1 MSVILE
7 LAVGEGP
14 GQVSLPDAER
24 LVAAAQ
30 ASGIDAIR
38 LVDRAGGVPTL
49 DPSVVGAYLAGEY
62 RRISYLVDVATTHNA
77 PYNLARRVL
86 SIDRATG
93 GRVGLTLRTGV
104 GDEVSDPAAP
114 RPDSADSDSASRW
127 AEYAEI
133 LAALWKSFPAEALRG
148 DQAAGI
154 VADDALIRP
163 IGHDGV
169 FYRVAGPL
177 DGPSSP
183 QGRPV
188 LLADN
193 ADAVGWDRIAGVA
206 DAVIVDHAGI
216 GDAESALAD
225 ALARAGRPRREVAIL
240 SRIGIDDPDTV
251 RAALA
256 SSTVSGVVLAA
267 HEGVDDTISTLE
279 DIVRKSD
286 RTTPQYLRETLGL
299 PAAEEYVR

>member
-1 MSVILE
+1 MSSGEEKNVSTILE

-14 GQVSLPDAER
+14 GQISLPDAER

-38 LVDRAGGVPTL
+38 LVDRSAGTPTL

-62 RRISYLVDVATTHNA
+62 RQISYLIDVATTHNA

-104 GDEVSDPAAP
+104 GDEVSDPATP
-114 RPDSADSDSASRW
+114 VPDAAEPDSASRW
-127 AEYAEI
+127 VEYAQI
-133 LAALWKSFPAEALRG
+133 LLALWNSFPAEALRG

-154 VADDALIRP
+154 VADDTLIRP
-163 IGHDGV
+163 IGHDGTY
-169 FYRVAGPL
+169 YRVAGPL

-188 LLADN
+188 LLADD
-193 ADAVGWDRIAGVA
+193 ADAVGWRRIAGVA
-206 DAVIVDHAGI
+206 DAVIVDQA
-216 GDAESALAD
+216 
-225 ALARAGRPRREVAIL
+225 ARLGRPRREVAVL

-251 RAALA
+251 RQALA
-256 SSTVSGVVLAA
+256 SSTISGVVLVP
-267 HEGVDDTISTLE
+267 HGSVDNTITAIG
-279 DIVRKSD
+279 DVARRPDKSA
-286 RTTPQYLRETLGL
+286 PQHLREALGL
-299 PAAEEYVR
+299 PALEESVR